1 VTHGR
6 GGDRQSE
13 TRCRRDVAIIALGRM
28 LAPGASARRQ
38 AEEVVSRLARYQPAP
53 NEQSAERLLMAEVV
67 ATGLSLPSAD
77 RVRKIIGLPKK
88 PVWITHGPPQLR
100 GDDTVR
106 LPMGLEFCG
115 ELDLKMGDRIVSLSP
130 AEAFGMAQDLI
141 RRATK
146 QIVIEEADGARALLD
161 AVQPASGGRAGSR
174 VNTP

>member
-1 VTHGR
+1 MTERRRR

-13 TRCRRDVAIIALGRM
+13 TRRRRDEAIVALGRI

-38 AEEVVSRLARYQPAP
+38 AEQVASRVNRYQPAP
-53 NEQSAERLLMAEVV
+53 HETSPDRLLMAEIVS
-67 ATGLSLPSAD
+67 TGLRLPGLEGL
-77 RVRKIIGLPKK
+77 RKIIALPKK
-88 PVWITHGPPQLR
+88 RLCSTHDPSQLQ
-100 GDDTVR
+100 GDETER

-130 AEAFGMAQDLI
+130 AEAFDMAQDLI

-161 AVQPASGGRAGSR
+161 AVQPASGDAQ
-174 VNTP
+174 

>member
-1 VTHGR
+1 MTERRR
-6 GGDRQSE
+6 GGDRRSE
-13 TRCRRDVAIIALGRM
+13 TRRRRDEAIVALGRI

-38 AEEVVSRLARYQPAP
+38 AEQVVSRLDRYRPAP
-53 NEQSAERLLMAEVV
+53 DEQSPDRLLIAEIVG
-67 ATGLSLPSAD
+67 TDLKPLSVEQA
-77 RVRKIIGLPKK
+77 RKIIASPKK
-88 PVWITHGPPQLR
+88 PVCFTHEPSQLRLR
-100 GDDTVR
+100 GDETMR

-161 AVQPASGGRAGSR
+161 ACSGEAE
-174 VNTP
+174 

>member
-1 VTHGR
+1 MTHRR

-13 TRCRRDVAIIALGRM
+13 TRHRRDDAIIALGRM

-53 NEQSAERLLMAEVV
+53 NEQSAERLLMAEIVT
-67 ATGLSLPSAD
+67 TGLSLPSVD

-88 PVWITHGPPQLR
+88 AVCLTRDPSQLQ
-100 GDDTVR
+100 GDETVR

-161 AVQPASGGRAGSR
+161 AVQPSDGP
-174 VNTP
+174 VQ